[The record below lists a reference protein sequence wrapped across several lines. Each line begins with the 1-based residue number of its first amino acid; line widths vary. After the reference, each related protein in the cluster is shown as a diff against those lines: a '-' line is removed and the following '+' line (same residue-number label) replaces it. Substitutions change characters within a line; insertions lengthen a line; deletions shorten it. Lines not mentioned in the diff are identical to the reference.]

1 MNIIDDQNPALGHNV
16 ETASLDEMQTA
27 LEDETVSINFRKFAE
42 KALVVENVDFL
53 LDVINFKKVNMLNV
67 LDVDQCVG

>member
-1 MNIIDDQNPALGHNV
+1 MNGV
-16 ETASLDEMQTA
+16 GEESE
-27 LEDETVSINFRKFAE
+27 
-42 KALVVENVDFL
+42 ALVVENLDFL